1 MSDLKNSILTKQR
14 ELLTQKESSL
24 LEEIENQTS
33 ELNEALNETL
43 KKSIYIGGSLIA
55 GYVVY
60 RLLSND
66 KKESKKESKKLKPPV
81 KKSNTKSRI
90 LKPILSLLAEKGL
103 SILMHSLK

>member
-24 LEEIENQTS
+24 LEEIEHQTS
-33 ELNEALNETL
+33 ELNETLNKTL
-43 KKSIYIGGSLIA
+43 KKSLFISGGLIA

-60 RLLSND
+60 RLISND
-66 KKESKKESKKLKPPV
+66 KKESTKAKPTV
-81 KKSNTKSRI
+81 KKTNTKRRI

-103 SILMHSLK
+103 SILMHSLKK

>member
-1 MSDLKNSILTKQR
+1 MSDLKNSILTKKR

-33 ELNEALNETL
+33 ELNEALNKTL
-43 KKSIYIGGSLIA
+43 KKSIYIGGGLVA

-66 KKESKKESKKLKPPV
+66 KKENEKGKPPV
-81 KKSNTKSRI
+81 KKNTSKNRI
-90 LKPILSLLAEKGL
+90 LKPILSLIAEKGL
-103 SILMHSLK
+103 SILMHSLKK